1 MAQQAGRR
9 GILVGAINKS
19 RLYYLPDELDGN
31 ADGVIVDIDGRA
43 TVVGFA
49 QTAAYERG
57 LRKFTTSPFHKFLW
71 GQHSGNDLSLWTSIF
86 ISKDAP
92 IPETMLEGVPVN
104 EAFSPGAKK
113 RTSVNRRAENFKG
126 KQRSKWAI
134 DSEEYLDRLSVR
146 STKSLG
152 RSIRSTAA
160 SVPFDMGA
168 IDADADGFV
177 QDGTPWMRPAVRLAL
192 PGMRS
197 ATTSKM
203 ADEKIEL
210 IRSLVGAEK
219 IQELYDL
226 VDAAL
231 KLGTTRRT
239 VAVSI
244 EDYEDIDFPAFMEIR
259 DINPATRKRSGV
271 IRVGSDQLMEVERHS
286 HRVGQAVIA
295 LAKERADLD
304 MIRQKWDEKIS
315 EVNDKFVRLSGIQI
329 KAADMLGLRWYESRT
344 GKIIPNVRLEALRP
358 PKDKRLLAL
367 HGKLISQIKE
377 SNNQKNEDDK
387 IVDDIKTAL
396 ISPQVDRTLVSDI
409 QKRLEKAGINEQL
422 DLTNQDS
429 LNRIARSLEER
440 INKWRDDRDEI
451 YATYERAVIS
461 AFNKE
466 SAKLGG
472 PEYDQLE
479 TEAAKLLV
487 ELREQKSQREA
498 LFEEIKKIFEELGV
512 TYGNEK
518 LSLQLPRRNATEED
532 RAFSSAAKEIGDHA
546 NATASK
552 YIPDVI
558 VAKINQLNKPKG
570 LKIKR
575 AEPGSGHLGLWNRYA
590 RTLETD
596 GRESTTVHELIHAAS
611 DSDPLLDTLQQLILS
626 SRWVGYKDEKSR
638 KKGIQALLKRGWEE
652 PKKMP
657 LADGEALL
665 VEDEFEDIYAGR
677 IYPDGVGAET
687 LTRAFDYLLDPT
699 FREYGNIDY
708 DLLASVFG
716 GLLMVS
722 LGSGVSTWS

>member
-1 MAQQAGRR
+1 MEKGNTQR
-9 GILVGAINKS
+9 GILVGAINGA
-19 RLYYLPDELDGN
+19 RLYYMLNAPGGN
-31 ADGVIVDIDGRA
+31 ADGLTIDSDGRSRA
-43 TVVGFA
+43 VDFA
-49 QTAAYERG
+49 KTAAYEMG
-57 LRKFTTSPFHKFLW
+57 LRKFVTSPFHEFIW
-71 GQHSGNDLSLWTSIF
+71 GAHTGDDLALWTSIF
-86 ISKDAP
+86 MTKTRP
-92 IPETMLEGVPVN
+92 IPDEMLKGVPIKEDFTPAIRKKKTVDKK
-104 EAFSPGAKK
+104 AQDFKK
-113 RTSVNRRAENFKG
+113 RQHKKALRSQQVINSDIEELNFK
-126 KQRSKWAI
+126 SI
-134 DSEEYLDRLSVR
+134 
-146 STKSLG
+146 G
-152 RSIRSTAA
+152 RSIRRMA
-160 SVPFDMGA
+160 SSGSFDPSA
-168 IDADADGFV
+168 YDADADGFV
-177 QDGTPWMRPAVRLAL
+177 QDGTPWMRPAVRPSL

-197 ATTSKM
+197 ATTSKV
-203 ADEKIEL
+203 ADEKIEQ
-210 IRSLVGAEK
+210 IRSLISPEK

-231 KLGTTRRT
+231 NLGTTRRT

-244 EDYEDIDFPAFMEIR
+244 DDYGDIDFPAFMEIR
-259 DINPATRKRSGV
+259 DINPATKKRSGV
-271 IRVGSDQLMEVERHS
+271 IRLGSDQLMEVERHS

-295 LAKERADLD
+295 LAKERTDLD

-315 EVNDKFVRLSGIQI
+315 EVNDKFVRLSGIKI
-329 KAADMLGLRWYESRT
+329 KAADTLGLRWYESKT
-344 GKIIPNVRLEALRP
+344 GKIVPNLRLEALQP

-367 HGKLISQIKE
+367 HGKLLGQIKE
-377 SNNQKNEDDK
+377 SNKQKNEDDK
-387 IVDDIKTAL
+387 IVNDIKALL
-396 ISPQVDRTLVSDI
+396 ISPQVDQTLLSDI

-440 INKWRDDRDEI
+440 MNKWRDDRDEI

-461 AFNKE
+461 AFDKE

-479 TEAAKLLV
+479 TEAAQLLL

-532 RAFSSAAKEIGDHA
+532 RVFSSAAKEIGDHA
-546 NATASK
+546 SATASK
-552 YIPDVI
+552 HIPDVI
-558 VAKINQLNKPKG
+558 IAKINKLNKPKG
-570 LKIKR
+570 LKIKK
-575 AEPGSGHLGLWNRYA
+575 ADPGSGHLGLWNRYA

-611 DSDPLLDTLQQLILS
+611 DSDPLLDVLQQLILS

-638 KKGIQALLKRGWEE
+638 EKGLQALLRRGWQE
-652 PKKMP
+652 PKKMA

-708 DLLASVFG
+708 DLLASAFG